1 MLEYP
6 FDTTECLNHVGA
18 VIIEVPQF
26 TVVFLMCPPEWILF
40 EHLILLEVLPD
51 PPPFVVCECQPILLE
66 EGVNARNTAVP
77 RIFQVVESQTTVLS
91 GRFLTLQGV
100 FSPYTL
106 RVQELRLP
114 RLDVTVQV
122 WD

>member
-1 MLEYP
+1 
-6 FDTTECLNHVGA
+6 
-18 VIIEVPQF
+18 
-26 TVVFLMCPPEWILF
+26 MCPPEWILL
-40 EHLILLEVLPD
+40 EHMILLEVLPD
-51 PPPFVVCECQPILLE
+51 SPAFVVCERQSILLE
-66 EGVNARNTAVP
+66 EGVNARNAAVP
-77 RIFQVVESQTTVLS
+77 RIFLVVMGHSTVLS